1 MSESIVSYF
10 CRALYLVCQLSCLPI
25 SLSLS
30 LSLSLSIHISYCKA
44 RMIKSGRGVGEMR
57 LILSICAACDSVP
70 ASKYWRRF
78 NQEQQEGQRKV
89 HHII

>member
-30 LSLSLSIHISYCKA
+30 LSLYTYILLQGADDQKREGGGRNEADPVDMRSL
-44 RMIKSGRGVGEMR
+44 
-57 LILSICAACDSVP
+57 
-70 ASKYWRRF
+70 
-78 NQEQQEGQRKV
+78 
-89 HHII
+89 